1 MLEQAILRE
10 QFESLLAKELEAA
23 ELYEHLA
30 ARTAD
35 AGVRREIEH
44 LCREKCR
51 HIRLAQ
57 RLIEIVD

>member
-10 QFESLLAKELEAA
+10 QFESLLAMELEAA

-30 ARTAD
+30 AQTTE
-35 AGVRREIEH
+35 AGVRCEIEH
-44 LCREKCR
+44 LCREKRR